1 MADMTPRERVQRTL
15 RFEKPDRAPREL
27 WILPG
32 AQTRWAV
39 DIARFHE
46 RFPSDFTGPAVQYG
60 DATRASGAGYHVGR
74 YTDAWGSVWEVAQE
88 GVVGEVAEPIIAE
101 WDALDGYE
109 PPLEILDNADFSRVN
124 ASCAATDHY
133 VKAGTTVRP
142 FERMQFLRG
151 SEQFFYDLAEDSTQL
166 YQLRDMV
173 HDFYL
178 REMRMWAETDVDGV
192 SLMDDWGTQSALL
205 ISPKKWREFYKP
217 LYKDYCDILRA
228 AGKDV
233 WFHTDGHTAA
243 IYPDLIEIGVDA
255 LNSQLFCMDIE
266 RLAKEHRGQ
275 VTFWGEIDRQA
286 VLAFG
291 DVDDCRAAV
300 RRVRAALD
308 TGDGGVIAQCEWGI
322 DTPPENVNAVFET
335 WLE

>member
-1 MADMTPRERVQRTL
+1 MADITPRERVHKTL
-15 RFEKPDRAPREL
+15 RFEKPDRAPRDL
-27 WILPG
+27 WVLPG

-39 DIARFHE
+39 DIATFYD
-46 RFPSDFTGPAVQYG
+46 RFPIDFTGPAVQYG
-60 DATRASGAGYHVGR
+60 DAKRASGAGYHVGR
-74 YTDAWGSVWEVAQE
+74 YTDAWGSVWEVAQD
-88 GVVGEVAEPIIAE
+88 GVVSEVAVPSIAE
-101 WDALDGYE
+101 WDALSGYE
-109 PPLEILDNADFSRVN
+109 PPLEILDEADFSRVN

-133 VKAGTTVRP
+133 VKAGSTVRP

-151 SEQFFYDLAEDSTQL
+151 SEQFFYDLAEDSAHL

-173 HDFYL
+173 HDFFL
-178 REMRMWAETDVDGV
+178 RELRMWAETDVDGV
-192 SLMDDWGTQSALL
+192 SFMDDWRTQSALL
-205 ISPKKWREFYKP
+205 ISPTKWREFYKP
-217 LYKDYCDILRA
+217 MYRDYCDILHA

-233 WFHTDGHTAA
+233 WFHTDGHTEA
-243 IYPDLIEIGVDA
+243 ISPDLIEIGVDA

-266 RLAKEHRGQ
+266 KLAREHRGQ

-291 DVDDCRAAV
+291 DPDDCRAAV

-308 TGDGGVIAQCEWGI
+308 QGEGGVIAQCEWGI